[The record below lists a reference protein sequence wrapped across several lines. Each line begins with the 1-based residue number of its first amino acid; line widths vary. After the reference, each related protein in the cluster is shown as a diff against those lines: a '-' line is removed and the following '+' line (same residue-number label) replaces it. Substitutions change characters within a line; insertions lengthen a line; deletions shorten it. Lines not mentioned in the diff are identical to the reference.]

1 MLSILIIYLKVF
13 VCKDTNR
20 NTPDTRAER
29 DSRFKITHGRICNNL
44 LGTIQS
50 FAASSKST
58 AEIVRTPFG
67 VCSSIAKETGPLD
80 TVIPP
85 RPCPQRPD
93 KIYVYFE
100 TANG

>member
-1 MLSILIIYLKVF
+1 MGPWGDSNGNRLNAINIY
-13 VCKDTNR
+13 NY
-20 NTPDTRAER
+20 
-29 DSRFKITHGRICNNL
+29 IYRICNNL
-44 LGTIQS
+44 LGAIQS

-67 VCSSIAKETGPLD
+67 VCSSIAKEIGPSD

-100 TANG
+100 RANE